1 MQKKGNAIRDGTRQS
16 RFIEF
21 LHDKNGRPSLR
32 EIVVLVSLLVVL
44 ISWIGQQFF
53 QKPIPEFMF
62 YAFVSMIGAG
72 CFGYSL
78 EKTSNQKLN
87 NQNTETKEE

>member
-1 MQKKGNAIRDGTRQS
+1 MLKKGNAIRDGTTKWKKKL
-16 RFIEF
+16 IEF

-32 EIVVLVSLLVVL
+32 EIVVLISLVSVL
-44 ISWIGQQFF
+44 ISWIGHQFF

-72 CFGYSL
+72 CFGYSI
-78 EKTSNQKLN
+78 EKTSDQKIN
-87 NQNTETKEE
+87 KQQDTE

>member
-1 MQKKGNAIRDGTRQS
+1 MLKKGNAIRDGTTQWKKKL
-16 RFIEF
+16 IEF

-32 EIVVLVSLLVVL
+32 EIVVLISLVSVL
-44 ISWIGQQFF
+44 ISWMGHQFF

-72 CFGYSL
+72 CFGYSI
-78 EKTSNQKLN
+78 EKTSNQK
-87 NQNTETKEE
+87 TEQKEKEE